1 MADLIEIANHLY
13 GLPLGE
19 FVAARNTHASH
30 LRTDGEKELSTR
42 VRGLRK
48 PSVGAWTINQLAR
61 TQTSLIDEVDALGEQ
76 LRSAQETSD
85 GAALRALAAERRALV
100 SRCVKAAGA
109 AGTDGGRSVSTSTLS
124 EVEDTVRAALADSSA
139 ADALRS
145 GLLVSGLSPTGFE
158 PVDVTDALAVDA
170 AIAIAVAD
178 SPHRRPTR
186 KRTSVGR
193 PPAPT
198 PDKAA
203 AAAREAEDAARKEI
217 EEASRQASEAADAA
231 AVAHDSLADAE
242 AESRLLESTLADLR
256 SQIEDTVQ
264 DLRSAGTRITA
275 LRKEVDTADRDLRR
289 AKAAKERAERRTP
302 WLRNGDGQ

>member
-158 PVDVTDALAVDA
+158 PVDVTDALA
-170 AIAIAVAD
+170 IAVAD

-256 SQIEDTVQ
+256 SQIEDTVH